1 MQTMSDRRERFVL
14 GAVRSDKSPLND
26 NLSQSDS
33 LNELALLVDTAG
45 GQAVATVVQNL
56 RFPHPA
62 HYFGKGKLDEIKS
75 LMDELNTVAPQNGE
89 EDSSPDD
96 ASLTVD
102 NVSLA
107 VDDELS
113 ATQQRNIEEAL
124 NCRVLDRT
132 GIILDIFARHAV
144 TASGKAQVETAQLK
158 YRLSHLT
165 GRGIEM
171 SRLGGGIGTRG
182 PGEKKLETDKRH
194 IRARLAQLGD
204 ELKEIAR
211 QGEVI
216 RKGRKLPVV
225 SLVGYTNAGKSTL
238 MNRITGSNLP
248 AQDKLFATLDTTIR
262 AASSG
267 RSEFLLADT
276 VGFINKLPH
285 HLIDA
290 FKATLDELKF
300 ADILLHVVDVSNT
313 DYVKQ
318 MDVVN
323 KTLHDL
329 GIRNEHVITVF
340 NKADK
345 LESALPQAAALPA
358 RQDGV
363 IVSAATGLGIDAL
376 LELIDKTLQNLRKHV
391 AVIIPYN
398 QGRFVRLIYDGGEVL
413 DEKHL
418 ENGTYIEAYV
428 DAETAG
434 RLVGFG
440 RE

>member
-1 MQTMSDRRERFVL
+1 MQTISDRRERFVL
-14 GAVRSDKSPLND
+14 GAVQSDM
-26 NLSQSDS
+26 SQSDS

-45 GQAVATVVQNL
+45 GEVAATVVQNL
-56 RFPHPA
+56 RSSHPT
-62 HYFGKGKLDEIKS
+62 HYFGKGKLDEIRS
-75 LMDELNTVAPQNGE
+75 LMDELNIAAAQNDE
-89 EDSSPDD
+89 EDSVRDS
-96 ASLTVD
+96 
-102 NVSLA
+102 VSLA
-107 VDDELS
+107 QGSVSLTQDSVSLAIDDELS

-124 NCRVLDRT
+124 NCQVLDRT
-132 GIILDIFARHAV
+132 SIILDIFASHAV
-144 TASGKAQVETAQLK
+144 TASGKAQVEAAQLK
-158 YRLSHLT
+158 YRLLHLT
-165 GRGIEM
+165 GRGVEM

-238 MNRITGSNLP
+238 MNMITGSHLP

-262 AASSG
+262 ASG
-267 RSEFLLADT
+267 AGNSKFLLADT

-313 DYVKQ
+313 GYIKQ

-345 LESALPQAAALPA
+345 LESPPA

-363 IVSAATGLGIDAL
+363 VVSASTGLGIDTL
-376 LELIDKTLQNLRKHV
+376 LDLIDNTLQNLRKHV
-391 AVIIPYN
+391 AVIIPYS
-398 QGRFVRLIYDGGEVL
+398 QGRFIRLIYDGGEVL

-434 RLVGFG
+434 RLVGFSSP
-440 RE
+440 